1 MDIGFEGFETSDFDA
16 EIEDL
21 EVKKVGKFDRVWR
34 IIHGGSIT
42 QSLLHGNVLY
52 FSAADSFIYALEAD
66 TGEEIWRFRGGDVF
80 MCTLGVYKGKLYTG
94 SYDGY
99 FYCFDKDK
107 GEVIWKFKTGGKV
120 GSGPVFADNI
130 VYFSSK
136 DHFVYALDA
145 DTGEEIW
152 RFRAGDE
159 MMSVPNIF
167 KEKLFVTCFDGNIYC
182 IDRNTGKEIWR
193 FKSGAEAH
201 NDVDIL
207 VYNNMV
213 LFASFDGNLYAVDIS
228 NGKEVWRYRAAKFGC
243 GNAPVEHNDVLYYGT
258 RDGYLVALTPE
269 GKEIWKF
276 KTGGIIEGLPVIH
289 DNRIYVGSEDTFLY
303 VLDMDGKELWRFK
316 TNGFIYDTPK
326 IKDNLVIFGSWDCH
340 VYAIDIN
347 THKEVWRADAS
358 TLVQATIPPS
368 GAEFEIQVKKSE
380 IPEELG
386 KKDKYEEKK
395 GETISL
401 SDYHITSEYS
411 SESEYKQKSDYDVNF
426 VMFEELMEV
435 EKIWTS
441 DSKDLKPQISRLN

>member
-1 MDIGFEGFETSDFDA
+1 MDIGFEGFESQDFDA

-42 QSLLHGNVLY
+42 QSLLHENVLY
-52 FSAADSFIYALEAD
+52 FSAADSFVYALDAD
-66 TGEEIWRFRGGDVF
+66 TGKEIWKFKGGDVF
-80 MCTLGVYKGKLYTG
+80 MCTLGMYKGKLYTG

-99 FYCFDKDK
+99 FYCFEKDK

-136 DHFVYALDA
+136 DHFIYALDA
-145 DTGEEIW
+145 DTGKEIW
-152 RFRAGDE
+152 RYRAGDE

-213 LFASFDGNLYAVDIS
+213 FFASFDGNLYAVDIS

-289 DNRIYVGSEDTFLY
+289 DNKIYVGSEDTFLY
-303 VLDMDGKELWRFK
+303 VLDMDGNELWRFK

-358 TLVQATIPPS
+358 TFVQATIPPS

-380 IPEELG
+380 ISEELG
-386 KKDKYEEKK
+386 KKDKYKEKK

-426 VMFEELMEV
+426 VMFEGIMEV
-435 EKIWTS
+435 ERIWIS
-441 DSKDLKPQISRLN
+441 DLKVLKPQTLM